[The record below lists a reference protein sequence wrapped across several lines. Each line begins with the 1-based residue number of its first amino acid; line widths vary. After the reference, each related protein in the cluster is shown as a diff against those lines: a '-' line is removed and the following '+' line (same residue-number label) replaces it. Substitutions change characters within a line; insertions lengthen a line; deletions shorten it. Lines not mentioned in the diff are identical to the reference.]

1 MLNRLLDWI
10 TKRGGR
16 RMIMRDGKP
25 YLERFYI
32 FHSKRLAVMIHKFYA
47 SDPDEPHDHPWNWA
61 SKILRGT
68 YFERNVD
75 TTGKWWTSKDGW
87 RFRRAE
93 EFHRI
98 EVDETLQAG
107 YTTTLFITFGRR
119 RKWGFLRG
127 DKWLPAEGYDR
138 QPVDVAGRD
147 FVIEGH
153 FFPRVRWLR
162 TIRERWDTDYKM
174 MLPTFIEQAFKA
186 ALPDGPPNIEV
197 KEGKQPRKYSDAELM
212 LGLFGYLPESY
223 KKKTSSKKKATRK
236 KKTTKKGKKNDPR

>member
-10 TKRGGR
+10 ARRGGR

-61 SKILRGT
+61 SYVLRGCYT
-68 YFERNVD
+68 EHSVD
-75 TTGKWWTSKDGW
+75 GTKIYRHPGSFIYRKAG
-87 RFRRAE
+87 
-93 EFHRI
+93 EFHRV
-98 EVDETLQAG
+98 EVDDYWAKPTSDG
-107 YTTTLFITFGRR
+107 PGGFTTTLFFTGKRR
-119 RKWGFLRG
+119 RNWGFLRG

-162 TIRERWDTDYKM
+162 VIRERWDPDYKV
-174 MLPTFIEQAFKA
+174 MLPTLTREDMELT
-186 ALPDGPPNIEV
+186 LPEGPPNVKV
-197 KEGKQPRKYSDAELM
+197 KEGKQPNKCSTM
-212 LGLFGYLPESY
+212 LPLPESY
-223 KKKTSSKKKATRK
+223 KKKATRK